1 MHRATGVCRP
11 GSISEHSWP
20 NNSGQAPIRKLFWD
34 LLKSTDVPQPCSRTG
49 GRDPHSMQLPP
60 CSQPGSSRDPAA
72 ARARWPA
79 ESLPVLAGAA
89 TAPILLL
96 VLLLVGAARLVAALL
111 PVPVGGHP
119 GPFPARPLLLTLAPL
134 LGRQHVQA
142 QQRCP
147 RRRRLEDVLLGD
159 GAARPRDQP
168 ARLGLGA
175 GPSQPVQRRLARL
188 GHRRPSL
195 PSCGGTGCRAAAGTH
210 EAYGEPL
217 RAAGPARPRS
227 CQQLPQRP

>member
-1 MHRATGVCRP
+1 MCTGRQVFVGLVASQNIPGLTTQGRHQSESCSGISLNPQMSHSPAPGPGVEIPTECSCRHAHSRA
-11 GSISEHSWP
+11 
-20 NNSGQAPIRKLFWD
+20 
-34 LLKSTDVPQPCSRTG
+34 
-49 GRDPHSMQLPP
+49 
-60 CSQPGSSRDPAA
+60 PAA